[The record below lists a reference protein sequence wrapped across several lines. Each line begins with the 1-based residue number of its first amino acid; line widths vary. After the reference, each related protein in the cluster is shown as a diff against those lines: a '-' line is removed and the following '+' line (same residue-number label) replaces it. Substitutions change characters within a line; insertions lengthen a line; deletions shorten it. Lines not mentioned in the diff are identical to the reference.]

1 MPEWRR
7 GTIRSEEGEIGKW
20 LMNGGWRD
28 NLVLLQEERQVGVT
42 YLPSFTSSIKAK
54 PAFFWME
61 FCHSCNT
68 NINMLLMQLFTTVQN
83 SVAIH

>member
-1 MPEWRR
+1 M
-7 GTIRSEEGEIGKW
+7 RSEEGEIGKW
-20 LMNGGWRD
+20 LMNGSWRD

-68 NINMLLMQLFTTVQN
+68 NINMLMMELFTIVQN